1 MEKDTSTNNVFYCQN
16 VTRSTR
22 CIFFIEQNL
31 IWSVDLFDL
40 ENGIEIYRQSLIKK
54 QTLDSNVTAG
64 TAVPQWPQYRHFLI
78 LFSIPIVRCPISLHW
93 KNDQAYTYSWWSGP
107 EYCIKVNHSVRFDT
121 NHGPTRI
128 NRVFS
133 MPRRLDTKWG
143 ST

>member
-93 KNDQAYTYSWWSGP
+93 KKRP
-107 EYCIKVNHSVRFDT
+107 SVYILMVVGTGILYKSEPFRS
-121 NHGPTRI
+121 
-128 NRVFS
+128 V
-133 MPRRLDTKWG
+133 
-143 ST
+143 